1 MNNDELNLSV
11 IHHESFLISGEVI
24 MNITLDY
31 LRGRR
36 IWVVPNFVVWGDWSL
51 YSFLLFYTEMGAT
64 TKRIVFNKSTLGGL
78 DQTVSFASLYDFRG
92 NQLPAT
98 INNPKVI
105 VLPKNEVLCIV
116 VGTEAET
123 GFRIAKVP
131 ESPGTGLVDLMIVEM
146 G

>member
-1 MNNDELNLSV
+1 VDV
-11 IHHESFLISGEVI
+11 FEVF

-36 IWVVPNFVVWGDWSL
+36 TWVVPNFVVWGDWSL

-64 TKRIVFNKSTLGGL
+64 SKRIIFSKSTLGGL
-78 DQTVSFASLYDFRG
+78 DQSVNFSSLYDFKG

-105 VLPKNEVLCIV
+105 VLPKNEVFCLV
-116 VGTEAET
+116 VGAETNT
-123 GFRIAKVP
+123 GFRIARF
-131 ESPGTGLVDLMIVEM
+131 SDSAQTGLVDLMIVEM

>member
-1 MNNDELNLSV
+1 MTNSIYPSFVIRHQSFVISDEV
-11 IHHESFLISGEVI
+11 F

-51 YSFLLFYTEMGAT
+51 YSFFLFYTEMGAT
-64 TKRIVFNKSTLGGL
+64 SKRIVFNKSTLGGL
-78 DQTVSFASLYDFRG
+78 DQLVNFSGLYDFRG
-92 NQLPAT
+92 NQLPTT

-105 VLPKNEVLCIV
+105 VLPKNEISCLV
-116 VGTEAET
+116 VGAETDT
-123 GFRIAKVP
+123 GFRIAKLP
-131 ESPGTGLVDLMIVEM
+131 ESSGTGLVDLMIVEM

>member
-1 MNNDELNLSV
+1 VDV
-11 IHHESFLISGEVI
+11 FEVF

-36 IWVVPNFVVWGDWSL
+36 TWVVPNFVVWGDWSL

-64 TKRIVFNKSTLGGL
+64 SKRIIFSKSTLGGL
-78 DQTVSFASLYDFRG
+78 DQSVNFSSLYDFKG
-92 NQLPAT
+92 NQLPAS

-105 VLPKNEVLCIV
+105 VLPKNEVFCVV
-116 VGTEAET
+116 VGAETNT
-123 GFRIAKVP
+123 GFRIARF
-131 ESPGTGLVDLMIVEM
+131 SDSAQTGLVDLMIVEM